1 MIDLGQ
7 PHPSIPGLPIRPD
20 GSDCRKAMLDAIRL
34 AVEAGE
40 WVVCDSLEPGEYVID
55 SVADAYPAL
64 GLQSGAKLLGK
75 AGVVFVDGG
84 RNGKEC
90 VGVMGVYLASTDT
103 VSRSG
108 IELVG
113 VEVRH
118 RGTLSDAGD
127 VHHGYVWRS
136 ERPATATVEFRLL
149 DCVSH
154 GSPGDGCYIGSG
166 AFGTVERWRADGA
179 GRHGICVAGYATPSR
194 GGTVIRGVRGED
206 KPGSGDAV
214 HVEIEASA
222 TTLTHQ
228 AGIVVED
235 VDAVGGA
242 TFNRASAPVLRRATL
257 RDEPGRGGG
266 GLTLTHSPDALVEG
280 LTVRFSRPPINPQGK
295 LSDERAI
302 RVRGDCS
309 RSVLDGVIVVNERV
323 AAPNA
328 TPSAIYVA
336 PEGSTGVEIRR
347 AQVWHPVGTLALSA
361 PAGAVAVADLDDR
374 VLA

>member
-1 MIDLGQ
+1 VIDLGQ
-7 PHPSIPGLPIRPD
+7 PHPSVPGLPLRPD
-20 GSDCRKAMLDAIRL
+20 GSDCRQAMLDAIRL
-34 AVEAGE
+34 ATEAGA

-64 GLQSGAKLLGK
+64 GLQSGAKILGK
-75 AGVVFVDGG
+75 AGAVFVDGD

-103 VSRSG
+103 ISRSG

-113 VEVRH
+113 VEARH
-118 RGTLSDAGD
+118 RGALSDPGD
-127 VHHGYVWRS
+127 VHHGFTWRS
-136 ERPATATVEFRLL
+136 ERPGTATVEFRML
-149 DCVSH
+149 DCISH

-179 GRHGICVAGYATPSR
+179 GRHGICVAGYATSSR

-222 TTLTHQ
+222 TTLPQQ

-235 VDAVGGA
+235 LDAVGGC
-242 TFNRASAPVLRRATL
+242 TFNRAEAPVLRRATL

-280 LTVRFSRPPINPQGK
+280 LTVRFSRPPPNPTTGK

-309 RSVLDGVIVVNERV
+309 RLKVKGGVIVNEAV

-328 TPSAIYVA
+328 TPPAIYVA
-336 PEGSTGVEIRR
+336 PEGSTGIELDL
-347 AQVWHPVGTLALSA
+347 QVWHPAGTLALSA

-374 VLA
+374 VIA